1 MSVPATVRD
10 LFDTLKGKLAL
21 EWVAGEAGGNR
32 HLKGQLPEAQ
42 NQPLAGQLNNIHPNR
57 IQVIGPAELSYLST
71 LGKNSHQD
79 VMDKLFWG
87 LPAAVILANDAEVG
101 SEFIAYAERTN
112 TPLLRS
118 PLPDNKLLSN
128 LQYYLSRALA
138 DSITIHG
145 VFMEVLGM
153 GVLLTG
159 DSAVGKSELAL
170 ELITRGHRLIAD
182 DAPDF
187 SRMAPDI
194 LTGSCPPL
202 LQEFLEVRGLG
213 ILNIRA
219 MFGDSVIKKEKY
231 LRLIVNLKRL
241 SEEELVEIDRLQGS
255 YSTRELLGVKTAEV
269 TIPVAPGRS
278 LAILV
283 ETAVRQHIQRRK
295 GYDAG
300 QDFIERQQKLI
311 FQNEAKK
318 QRIPSQTDID

>member
-10 LFDTLKGKLAL
+10 LFDILKDKLAL
-21 EWVAGEAGGNR
+21 EWVAGEAGGSR
-32 HLKGQLPEAQ
+32 HLKGKLPEAQ

-57 IQVIGPAELSYLST
+57 IQVIGPAELSYLAT

-87 LPAAVILANDAEVG
+87 LPAAVIVANEAEVG

-118 PLPDNKLLSN
+118 SLPDNKLLSN

-241 SEEELVEIDRLQGS
+241 SEEELVQIDRLQGS
-255 YSTRELLGVKTAEV
+255 YSTRELLGVKTTEV

-300 QDFIERQQKLI
+300 RDFIERQQKMI

-318 QRIPSQTDID
+318 QKTFPPSSH

>member
-21 EWVAGEAGGNR
+21 EWVAGEAGGSR
-32 HLKGQLPEAQ
+32 HLKGKLPEAQ

-57 IQVIGPAELSYLST
+57 IQVIGPAELSYLAT

-101 SEFIAYAERTN
+101 SEFIAYADRTN

-213 ILNIRA
+213 ILNVRA

-241 SEEELVEIDRLQGS
+241 SEEELVQIDRLQGS

-300 QDFIERQQKLI
+300 QDFIERQQKMI

-318 QRIPSQTDID
+318 QKTAPPGPH

>member
-10 LFDTLKGKLAL
+10 LFDILKDKLAL
-21 EWVAGEAGGNR
+21 EWVAGEAGGSR
-32 HLKGQLPEAQ
+32 HLKGKLPEAQ

-87 LPAAVILANDAEVG
+87 LPAAVIVANEAEIG

-213 ILNIRA
+213 ILNVRA

-241 SEEELVEIDRLQGS
+241 SEEELVQIDRLQGS

-300 QDFIERQQKLI
+300 QDFIERQQKMI

-318 QRIPSQTDID
+318 QKAFPPNSN

>member
-10 LFDTLKGKLAL
+10 LFDILKDKLAL
-21 EWVAGEAGGNR
+21 EWVAGEAGGSR
-32 HLKGQLPEAQ
+32 HLKGKLPEAQ

-87 LPAAVILANDAEVG
+87 LPAAVVVANEAEI
-101 SEFIAYAERTN
+101 SKEFIAYAERTN

-138 DSITIHG
+138 DSITLHG

-241 SEEELVEIDRLQGS
+241 SEEELVQIDRLQGS

-300 QDFIERQQKLI
+300 RDFIERQQKMI

-318 QRIPSQTDID
+318 QKASPSKPT